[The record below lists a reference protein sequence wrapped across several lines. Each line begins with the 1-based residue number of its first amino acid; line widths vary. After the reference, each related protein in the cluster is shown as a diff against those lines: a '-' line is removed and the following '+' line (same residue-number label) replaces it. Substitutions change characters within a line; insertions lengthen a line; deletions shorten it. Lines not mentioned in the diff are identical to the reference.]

1 MDMKISSIILFL
13 LTLGYANAQET
24 VPSTGGVASG
34 NGGVV
39 TYTIGQINYNTFS
52 GANGAII
59 QGVQQPYEIIIATAI
74 ENTEEVTLELKV
86 FPNPTS
92 DKLYLTIEDLD
103 SENIKYILFGVNG
116 NIYQE
121 KNIENII
128 TEISMDNFRPSVY
141 FLKVIR
147 NNIEIKTFKI
157 IKK

>member
-1 MDMKISSIILFL
+1 MKISSVILFL
-13 LTLGYANAQET
+13 LTLGYAKAQET

-52 GANGAII
+52 GATGTII
-59 QGVQQPYEIIIATAI
+59 QGVQQPYEISIATAI